1 MTYEL
6 LLGKFFSMELL
17 LSLLYRNWSVNLFNQ
32 ITRLVGVPDFLRC
45 TLRSVANHVI
55 A

>member
-1 MTYEL
+1 
-6 LLGKFFSMELL
+6 MEIL

-32 ITRLVGVPDFLRC
+32 ITRFVGVPDFLRC

-55 A
+55 T

>member
-1 MTYEL
+1 
-6 LLGKFFSMELL
+6 MELL
-17 LSLLYRNWSVNLFNQ
+17 LSLLNRNWSVNLFNQ